1 MTLLRPLSLSV
12 DLWTGAT
19 GSSGTF
25 RLLLLT
31 DSYQAD
37 MASHSRR
44 SHLTG
49 ELPTANGYTQGGA
62 TVTITSATDAATL
75 RHTLTLGGVTGT
87 WTSSS
92 LSARYAA
99 WVHWTG
105 GASSADPLLAV
116 LDLGRM
122 VNGPLNIPSQSLV
135 FSP

>member
-12 DLWTGAT
+12 DLWSGAT
-19 GSSGTF
+19 GSSGPF

-31 DSYQAD
+31 DAYAPN
-37 MASHSRR
+37 MATHSRR

-49 ELPTANGYTQGGA
+49 ELPTANGYSQGGA
-62 TVTITSATDAATL
+62 VVAITSATDTATQ

-92 LSARYAA
+92 LVARYAA
-99 WVHWTG
+99 WVHWKN
-105 GASSADPLLAV
+105 GAASADPLLAV

-122 VNGPLNIPSQSLV
+122 VSGPLNIPAQLLV